1 LRLAGSACRFATV
14 TTALE
19 VIVPLLAALGL
30 GYGGVRAVR
39 ERRRLARASWRV
51 RVRPRREGDVSVLLE
66 KYGQHAVHVA
76 TVPSGEEDFEGR
88 LLEAESEARSR
99 AAMLNSI
106 DDGGAG

>member
-1 LRLAGSACRFATV
+1 
-14 TTALE
+14 
-19 VIVPLLAALGL
+19 
-30 GYGGVRAVR
+30 
-39 ERRRLARASWRV
+39 
-51 RVRPRREGDVSVLLE
+51 VSVLLE